1 MTETPRLSLRQLSY
15 FVTAAE
21 SGSLGAAA
29 EFLGVSP
36 STLSE
41 AISELEGH
49 LGSQL
54 MLRRKGLGA
63 VLTPF
68 GSEILPQARALLRA
82 AAEIQTSGGGV
93 GRPLTGR
100 LVIGCM
106 SSIAPTVLPP
116 LIVEF
121 GNLHPG
127 VNIEFVEGSQIE
139 IQLALDQGRCEA
151 AILYD
156 DGDLSPMFRREVLY
170 TVEPKIF
177 LSPQHRLSGAEAI
190 GLRDLAGEPF
200 IMVDI
205 PPSREN
211 IKALFRSARVTPNI
225 PPRDRKP
232 GTCPCSG
239 RSRPW
244 LFDHGATASHQYE
257 LRRSAC
263 NHEPAHRLRFRDH
276 SYIVQLGNPTK
287 PSSGGL
293 FFYLPPVPSTFTCL
307 IVLAWIGDG
316 LRPNSKAFEIESRIH
331 RATVRRR

>member
-15 FVTAAE
+15 FVKAVE

-68 GSEILPQARALLRA
+68 GSEILPQARALLSA

-190 GLRDLAGEPF
+190 GLRDLEGEPF

-225 PPRDRKP
+225 RHVTESLELARALVARGLGYSIMVQRPATNVSYEGLPVTTSRLTGFDFEI
-232 GTCPCSG
+232 TVILCS
-239 RSRPW
+239 W
-244 LFDHGATASHQYE
+244 ATQPS
-257 LRRSAC
+257 
-263 NHEPAHRLRFRDH
+263 HRLEAFFSICRQCLRH
-276 SYIVQLGNPTK
+276 SH
-287 PSSGGL
+287 
-293 FFYLPPVPSTFTCL
+293 
-307 IVLAWIGDG
+307 A
-316 LRPNSKAFEIESRIH
+316 
-331 RATVRRR
+331 

>member
-15 FVTAAE
+15 FVKAVE

-68 GSEILPQARALLRA
+68 GSEILPQARALLSA

-170 TVEPKIF
+170 TVDPKIF

-190 GLRDLAGEPF
+190 GLRD
-200 IMVDI
+200 
-205 PPSREN
+205 
-211 IKALFRSARVTPNI
+211 
-225 PPRDRKP
+225 
-232 GTCPCSG
+232 
-239 RSRPW
+239 
-244 LFDHGATASHQYE
+244 
-257 LRRSAC
+257 
-263 NHEPAHRLRFRDH
+263 
-276 SYIVQLGNPTK
+276 
-287 PSSGGL
+287 
-293 FFYLPPVPSTFTCL
+293 
-307 IVLAWIGDG
+307 
-316 LRPNSKAFEIESRIH
+316 
-331 RATVRRR
+331 